1 MWSLYQ
7 EGVLKWIIIMQFIV
21 VNIVMKSLVI
31 LSETKQKNTV
41 DELIDRLEWT
51 HAIHHCDSDHR
62 CLADFIGIEIVE
74 DK

>member
-1 MWSLYQ
+1 MDYYYAIYRCKYCDEEL
-7 EGVLKWIIIMQFIV
+7 G
-21 VNIVMKSLVI
+21 NIVGD
-31 LSETKQKNTV
+31 ETKNTV

-51 HAIHHCDSDHR
+51 HGIHHCDSNHR

>member
-1 MWSLYQ
+1 MDYYYAIYRCKYCD
-7 EGVLKWIIIMQFIV
+7 EDFG
-21 VNIVMKSLVI
+21 NIVGD
-31 LSETKQKNTV
+31 ETKNTV

-51 HAIHHCDSDHR
+51 HGIHHCDSNHR

>member
-1 MWSLYQ
+1 MEHYYAIYRCKYC
-7 EGVLKWIIIMQFIV
+7 EEEFG
-21 VNIVMKSLVI
+21 NIVGIGNIVGNG
-31 LSETKQKNTV
+31 TKNTV
-41 DELIDRLEWT
+41 NELINMFEGT

>member
-1 MWSLYQ
+1 MDYYYAIYRCKYCD
-7 EGVLKWIIIMQFIV
+7 EEFGNNVK
-21 VNIVMKSLVI
+21 KK
-31 LSETKQKNTV
+31 TKNTV

-51 HAIHHCDSDHR
+51 HGIHHCDSNHR